1 MRRAYAALLA
11 LCLGLFGALATAGP
25 AQAAPQKITNG
36 TQFTDTSGN
45 PVHAHGGGV
54 LKVGS
59 YYYWFGE
66 HRNAD
71 NTFRYVD
78 AYRSSDLKNWEF
90 RNHVLTEASD
100 PELGA
105 ANIER
110 PKVMYN
116 ASTGTFV
123 MWMHKENGTDYSE
136 ARAAVAVSD
145 TVDGDYAWKGSFR
158 PLGQHMS
165 RDITVFVDTDGAGY
179 MISAARENYDLQ
191 IYRLT
196 ADYTGIAS
204 LVANPW
210 PGGHREAPALFK
222 RNGVYFMLTSGA
234 TGWNPNQ
241 QQYATATS
249 IAGPWSAMKN
259 VGDSTTYGS
268 QTAFVLPVQGTSG
281 TSYLYLG
288 DRWGNSFGGTV
299 NDSRY
304 VWLPLAFSNATTM
317 SMSWSPEVTVDTAAG
332 TVTGTAATYN
342 TLIARHSS
350 KCADVTSQSLW
361 AGAQIKQYDCNGGGN
376 QKYWFKSVGSGYY
389 QLMVRNSSLC
399 VQENA
404 STVTQENCAS
414 SATNQQWSLT
424 TTGSYV
430 NVTSRA
436 SGECLDV
443 NGASTANGAAL
454 ITYTCNAGTNQQWT
468 RGT

>member
-1 MRRAYAALLA
+1 MRRAYTTLLA
-11 LCLGLFGALATAGP
+11 LCLVLMGALATAGP
-25 AQAAPQKITNG
+25 AQAASVTIVNG
-36 TQFTDTSGN
+36 TQFSDSSGS

-66 HRNAD
+66 NRNAD

-78 AYRSSDLKNWEF
+78 AYRSTDLKNWEF
-90 RNHVLTEASD
+90 RNHVLTQSSAS
-100 PELGA
+100 ELAG

-116 ASTGTFV
+116 ASTGKFV

-145 TVDGDYAWKGSFR
+145 TVDGNYTWQGSFR
-158 PLGQHMS
+158 PLDQHMS
-165 RDITVFVDTDGAGY
+165 RDITVFVDSDGAGY

-204 LVANPW
+204 LVADPW
-210 PGGHREAPALFK
+210 HGGHREAPALFK
-222 RNGVYFMLTSGA
+222 RGGVYFMLTSGA
-234 TGWNPNQ
+234 TGWSPNQ

-249 IAGPWSAMKN
+249 LAGPWSAMAN
-259 VGDSTTYGS
+259 VGDSTAYGS
-268 QTAFVLPVQGTSG
+268 QTAYVLPVQGTSG

-304 VWLPLAFSNATTM
+304 VWLPLTFPTTTSL

-332 TVTGTAATYN
+332 TVTGTSATYN
-342 TLIARHSS
+342 TLIARHSG

-361 AGAQIKQYDCNGGGN
+361 AGAQIKQYDCNGGSN

-389 QLMVRNSSLC
+389 QLVVRSSSLC

-404 STVTQENCAS
+404 SSVSQENCDTA
-414 SATNQQWSLT
+414 ATGQQWSLT
-424 TTGSYV
+424 TSGSYV
-430 NVTSRA
+430 NVKSRA

-443 NGASTANGAAL
+443 NGASTANSAAL
-454 ITYTCNAGTNQQWT
+454 ITYTCNGGTNQQWT

>member
-1 MRRAYAALLA
+1 MRRAYATLLT
-11 LCLGLFGALATAGP
+11 LCLMLIGALATAGP
-25 AQAAPQKITNG
+25 AQAAPVTIANG
-36 TQFTDTSGN
+36 TQFTDGSGS

-66 HRNAD
+66 NRNAD

-78 AYRSSDLKNWEF
+78 AYRSTDLQNWEF
-90 RNHVLTEASD
+90 RNHVLSQSSSS
-100 PELGA
+100 ELAA

-116 ASTGTFV
+116 ASTGKFV

-145 TVDGDYAWKGSFR
+145 TVDGNYTWQGSFR
-158 PLGQHMS
+158 PLDQHMS
-165 RDITVFVDTDGAGY
+165 RDITVFVDSDGAGY
-179 MISAARENYDLQ
+179 MVSAARENYDLQ

-204 LVANPW
+204 LVADPW
-210 PGGHREAPALFK
+210 HGGHREAPALFK
-222 RNGVYFMLTSGA
+222 RGGVYFMLTSAA
-234 TGWNPNQ
+234 TGWSPNQ

-249 IAGPWSAMKN
+249 LAGPWSAMTN
-259 VGDSTTYGS
+259 VGDSTAYGS
-268 QTAFVLPVQGTSG
+268 QTAYVLPVQGTSG

-304 VWLPLAFSNATTM
+304 VWLPLTFPTTTSL

-332 TVTGTAATYN
+332 TVTGTSATYN
-342 TLIARHSS
+342 TLIARHSGR
-350 KCADVTSQSLW
+350 CADVTSQSLW
-361 AGAQIKQYDCNGGGN
+361 AGAQIKQYDCNGGNN

-389 QLMVRNSSLC
+389 QLVVRSSSLC

-404 STVTQENCAS
+404 STVSQENC
-414 SATNQQWSLT
+414 SATATGQQWSLT
-424 TTGSYV
+424 TSGSYV
-430 NVTSRA
+430 NVKSRA
-436 SGECLDV
+436 SGKCLDV
-443 NGASTANGAAL
+443 NGASTANSAAV
-454 ITYTCNAGTNQQWT
+454 ITYTCNGGTNQQWT